1 MLYNLFMSNASSES
15 GLPTKRVMYDE
26 QQNSP
31 SQEQSELKLTR
42 TELALIK
49 KLPSQIKE
57 ILEQN
62 VRIVHQLQT
71 MNKDIK
77 QISQT
82 HPDKIQSRESIKQIQ
97 TQVAQ
102 LETRL
107 IKIGNAFD
115 NVLANIKS
123 KKKSKKKGKKS
134 KK

>member
-1 MLYNLFMSNASSES
+1 MSNTSSES
-15 GLPTKRVMYDE
+15 GLSTRCVMSESE
-26 QQNSP
+26 QQNLP

-42 TELALIK
+42 TELTLIK

-57 ILEQN
+57 IVSQN
-62 VRIVHQLQT
+62 ARIEHQLHT
-71 MNKDIK
+71 LNKDIK
-77 QISQT
+77 QITQT
-82 HPDKIQSRESIKQIQ
+82 LPDKIESRESFKQIQ

-115 NVLANIKS
+115 NVVANMKS
-123 KKKSKKKGKKS
+123 KKKKKGKKKDKKS

>member
-1 MLYNLFMSNASSES
+1 MSNASSES

-71 MNKDIK
+71 MDKDIK

>member
-1 MLYNLFMSNASSES
+1 MSTASSES
-15 GLPTKRVMYDE
+15 GLSTRGVMSESE
-26 QQNSP
+26 QQNLP

-42 TELALIK
+42 TELTLIK

-57 ILEQN
+57 IVSQN
-62 VRIVHQLQT
+62 ARMGHQLHT
-71 MNKDIK
+71 LNKDIK
-77 QISQT
+77 QITQT
-82 HPDKIQSRESIKQIQ
+82 HPDKIESRESLKQIQ

-115 NVLANIKS
+115 NVVANMKS
-123 KKKSKKKGKKS
+123 KKKKKGKKKDKKS

>member
-1 MLYNLFMSNASSES
+1 MSTASSES
-15 GLPTKRVMYDE
+15 GLSTRGVMSESE
-26 QQNSP
+26 QQNLP

-42 TELALIK
+42 TELTLIK

-57 ILEQN
+57 IVSQN
-62 VRIVHQLQT
+62 ARMGHQLHT
-71 MNKDIK
+71 LNKDIK
-77 QISQT
+77 QITQT
-82 HPDKIQSRESIKQIQ
+82 HPDKIESRESVKQIQ

-115 NVLANIKS
+115 NVVANMKS
-123 KKKSKKKGKKS
+123 KKKKKGKKKDKKS

>member
-1 MLYNLFMSNASSES
+1 MSNASSES

-26 QQNSP
+26 QQNLP

-42 TELALIK
+42 TELTLIK

-77 QISQT
+77 QNSMT

>member
-1 MLYNLFMSNASSES
+1 MSNTSSES
-15 GLPTKRVMYDE
+15 GLSTRRVMSESE
-26 QQNSP
+26 QQNLP

-42 TELALIK
+42 TELTLIK

-57 ILEQN
+57 IVSQN
-62 VRIVHQLQT
+62 ARIEHQLHT
-71 MNKDIK
+71 LNKDIK
-77 QISQT
+77 QITQT
-82 HPDKIQSRESIKQIQ
+82 LPDKIESRESFKQIQ

-115 NVLANIKS
+115 NVVANMKS
-123 KKKSKKKGKKS
+123 KKKKKGKKKDKKS